1 MRGSLILTAGL
12 TGLVLLVSSCGKA
25 PEDYTNLI
33 DVPKQEISYSQLS
46 DEQVY
51 QTASKLEEEA
61 IRERISIQSYHD
73 NKWLPIAQKLISAA
87 ARYDW
92 LTEKSINPE
101 VKRQAQ
107 ERLNNL
113 YIDPI
118 AQEFDGHAIELGDIL
133 LVFKDKKARS
143 RDSDDYI
150 GMQVTFEA
158 YRIHKAG
165 NTIFYEPIDLAP
177 KNPLSSTKTVALE
190 DDNYTIDEILPAD

>member
-1 MRGSLILTAGL
+1 MRGPLILTAGL

-51 QTASKLEEEA
+51 KTALKLEEEA
-61 IRERISIQSYHD
+61 MRGRTTAKSYHD
-73 NKWLPIAQKLISAA
+73 DKWLPIAQKLISAA

-92 LTEKSINPE
+92 LTEKSTNPE
-101 VKRQAQ
+101 IKRQAQ

-118 AQEFDGHAIELGDIL
+118 AQEFDGHAMELGDIL

-150 GMQVTFEA
+150 GMLVTVDA
-158 YRIHKAG
+158 YRIKKYG
-165 NTIFYEPIDLAP
+165 DKTEYEKIDLSS
-177 KNPLSSTKTVALE
+177 KNPFSSSKTISLE
-190 DDNYTIDEILPAD
+190 AEDYNLATIVSN